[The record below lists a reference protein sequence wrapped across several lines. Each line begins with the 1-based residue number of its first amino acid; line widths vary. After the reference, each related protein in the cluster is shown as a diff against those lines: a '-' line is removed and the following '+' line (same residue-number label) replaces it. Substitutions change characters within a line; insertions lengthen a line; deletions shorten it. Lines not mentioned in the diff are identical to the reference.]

1 MFRECEFCVF
11 DFISQ
16 PGFIL
21 YITVKGYPSR
31 SVPVEILFFLGHFLI
46 SAFSIIEK
54 ITILEERGHNR
65 WRDFGTA
72 NLNPTD

>member
-1 MFRECEFCVF
+1 
-11 DFISQ
+11 
-16 PGFIL
+16 
-21 YITVKGYPSR
+21 
-31 SVPVEILFFLGHFLI
+31 LFYLGHFII